1 MLHHVWSQTSM
12 VVLQMRVRKDIL
24 VFFSRFFVRVHY
36 NIYTIQYSL
45 NAQTYTGMIMLLK
58 AQISIFKS
66 VNLFDWRPTLFKLC
80 IAPVNVAVGG
90 QGEMICM

>member
-1 MLHHVWSQTSM
+1 M
-12 VVLQMRVRKDIL
+12 VALKLRVRKDIL

-36 NIYTIQYSL
+36 NIYTL

>member
-1 MLHHVWSQTSM
+1 M
-12 VVLQMRVRKDIL
+12 VVLKMRVRKDIL
-24 VFFSRFFVRVHY
+24 VFFSRFFVCVHY

-80 IAPVNVAVGG
+80 IAPVSVAVGG